1 MINKSNYNLSFIARA
16 SKVNKAGKA
25 PIEVLISLGDER
37 VVFSTGKLVAI
48 ESWNKDKQCV
58 RGVNPEAV
66 TLNEFIK
73 NMRVRIYEE
82 EIKLVKHGF
91 AVTATLLRD
100 ALMNKVELIKEETIL
115 GIYRKHNELQYKQ
128 IGMGVS
134 KGTYANS
141 KHGLDLLEK
150 FIKVTYN
157 RDDVFLRELNR
168 DFIEEFRIWLLTEHQ
183 LSHNGAVKY
192 LALLKKVVNRAV
204 ANNKMA
210 FNPFATYR
218 LERQIVSPDF
228 LTEEELRKIINFN
241 SPLPRLERTR
251 DMFLFACYTGLSYS
265 DVKTLKA
272 EHLERD
278 NQGRMWIKKKRV
290 KTGVL
295 SRIPLLPAAKILLDK
310 YAGSETLMPI
320 YSDKDVN
327 LFLKDIAI
335 LCQINKR
342 ITYHTARH
350 TFASTV
356 TLANNVSLIVVS
368 KMLGHSNIRMTE
380 HYAKLVDNC
389 IGEEMDK
396 LMKTYTGETAE

>member
-1 MINKSNYNLSFIARA
+1 MRP
-16 SKVNKAGKA
+16 SKVNKVGKA
-25 PIEVLISLGDER
+25 PIEVLITLGDER

-66 TLNEFIK
+66 SLNEYLK
-73 NMRVRIYEE
+73 NMRVRIYDEE
-82 EIKLVKHGF
+82 LKLVKHGF

-100 ALMNKVELIKEETIL
+100 ALLNKVELIKEETIL

-128 IGMGVS
+128 IGMGIS

-141 KHGLDLLEK
+141 KHGLNLLEK
-150 FIKVTYN
+150 FINDTYN

-168 DFIEEFRIWLLTEHQ
+168 DFIEEFRIWLLTEHH

-204 ANNKMA
+204 ANNKMS

-218 LERQIVSPDF
+218 LERQTVSPDF

-241 SPLPRLERTR
+241 SPLPRLEQTR
-251 DMFLFACYTGLSYS
+251 DMFLFACYTGLSYI
-265 DVKTLKA
+265 DVKTLKP

-278 NQGRMWIKKKRV
+278 KQGRMWIKKHRV

-295 SRIPLLPAAKILLDK
+295 SRIPLLPSAKMLLDK
-310 YAGSETLMPI
+310 YAGNETLMPI
-320 YSDKDVN
+320 FSPKDIN

-335 LCQINKR
+335 LCNIDKR
-342 ITYHTARH
+342 VTYHTARH

-368 KMLGHSNIRMTE
+368 KMLGHSNVRMTE
-380 HYAKLVDNC
+380 HYAKLVDTC

-396 LMKTYTGETAE
+396 LMNTYTGE

>member
-1 MINKSNYNLSFIARA
+1 MRP
-16 SKVNKAGKA
+16 SKVNKVGKA
-25 PIEVLISLGDER
+25 PIEVLITLGDER

-66 TLNEFIK
+66 SLNEYLK
-73 NMRVRIYEE
+73 NMRVRIYDEE
-82 EIKLVKHGF
+82 LKLVKHGF

-100 ALMNKVELIKEETIL
+100 ALLNKVELIKEETIL
-115 GIYRKHNELQYKQ
+115 GIYRKHNELQFKQ

-141 KHGLDLLEK
+141 KHGLNLLEK
-150 FIKVTYN
+150 FINDTYN

-168 DFIEEFRIWLLTEHQ
+168 DFIEEFRIWLLTEHH

-204 ANNKMA
+204 ANNKMS

-218 LERQIVSPDF
+218 LERQTVSPDF

-241 SPLPRLERTR
+241 SPLPRLEQTR
-251 DMFLFACYTGLSYS
+251 DMFLFACYTGLSYI
-265 DVKTLKA
+265 DVKTLKP

-278 NQGRMWIKKKRV
+278 KQGRMWIKKHRV

-295 SRIPLLPAAKILLDK
+295 SRIPLLPSAKMLLDK
-310 YAGSETLMPI
+310 YAGNETLMPI
-320 YSDKDVN
+320 FSPKDIN

-335 LCQINKR
+335 LCNIDKR
-342 ITYHTARH
+342 VTYHTARH

-368 KMLGHSNIRMTE
+368 KMLGHSNVRMTE
-380 HYAKLVDNC
+380 HYAKLVDTC

-396 LMKTYTGETAE
+396 LMNTYTGE

>member
-1 MINKSNYNLSFIARA
+1 MRA

-37 VVFSTGKLVAI
+37 VVFSTGKLVAL

-66 TLNEFIK
+66 ALNEFLK
-73 NMRVRIYEE
+73 SMRVRIYEE

-91 AVTATLLRD
+91 SVTATLLRD

-115 GIYRKHNELQYKQ
+115 GIYRKHNDLQYKQ
-128 IGMGVS
+128 IGLGVS

-141 KHGLDLLEK
+141 KHGFDLLEK
-150 FIKVTYN
+150 FINVTYN

-168 DFIEEFRIWLLTEHQ
+168 DFIEEFRIWLLTEHH
-183 LSHNGAVKY
+183 LTHNGAVKY

-210 FNPFATYR
+210 FNPFADYR
-218 LERQIVSPDF
+218 VERQIVSPDF
-228 LTEEELRKIINFN
+228 LTEDELRKIINFN

-251 DMFLFACYTGLSYS
+251 DMFLFACYTGLSYI

-278 NQGRMWIKKKRV
+278 NQGRMWIKKNRV

-295 SRIPLLPAAKILLDK
+295 SRIPLLPSAKILLDK
-310 YAGSETLMPI
+310 YAGNETLMPI
-320 YSDKDVN
+320 YSSQDINVY
-327 LFLKDIAI
+327 LKDIAI
-335 LCQINKR
+335 LCHIDKR
-342 ITYHTARH
+342 ITFHCLRH
-350 TFASTV
+350 YDLSYI
-356 TLANNVSLIVVS
+356 L
-368 KMLGHSNIRMTE
+368 KSN
-380 HYAKLVDNC
+380 
-389 IGEEMDK
+389 
-396 LMKTYTGETAE
+396 

>member
-1 MINKSNYNLSFIARA
+1 MRP
-16 SKVNKAGKA
+16 SKVNKVGKA
-25 PIEVLISLGDER
+25 PIEVLITLGDER

-66 TLNEFIK
+66 SLNEYLK
-73 NMRVRIYEE
+73 NMRVRIYDEE
-82 EIKLVKHGF
+82 LKLVKHGF

-100 ALMNKVELIKEETIL
+100 ALLNKVELIKEETIL
-115 GIYRKHNELQYKQ
+115 GIYRKHNELQFKQ

-141 KHGLDLLEK
+141 KHGLNLLEK
-150 FIKVTYN
+150 FINDTYN

-168 DFIEEFRIWLLTEHQ
+168 DFIEEFRIWLLTEHH

-204 ANNKMA
+204 ANNKMS

-218 LERQIVSPDF
+218 LERQTVSPDF

-241 SPLPRLERTR
+241 SPLPRLEQTR
-251 DMFLFACYTGLSYS
+251 DMFLFACYTGLSYI
-265 DVKTLKA
+265 DVKTLKP

-278 NQGRMWIKKKRV
+278 KQGRMWIKKHRV
-290 KTGVL
+290 KTGVFL
-295 SRIPLLPAAKILLDK
+295 PIPLLPSAKMLLDK
-310 YAGSETLMPI
+310 YAGNETLMPI
-320 YSDKDVN
+320 FSPKDIN

-335 LCQINKR
+335 LCNIDKR
-342 ITYHTARH
+342 VTYHTARH

-368 KMLGHSNIRMTE
+368 KMLGHSNVRMTE
-380 HYAKLVDNC
+380 HYAKLVDTC

-396 LMKTYTGETAE
+396 LMNTYTGE

>member
-1 MINKSNYNLSFIARA
+1 MRP
-16 SKVNKAGKA
+16 SKVNKVGKA
-25 PIEVLISLGDER
+25 PIEVLITLGDER

-66 TLNEFIK
+66 SLNEYLK
-73 NMRVRIYEE
+73 NMRVRIYDEE
-82 EIKLVKHGF
+82 LKLVKHGF

-100 ALMNKVELIKEETIL
+100 ALLNKVELIKEETIL

-128 IGMGVS
+128 IGMGIS

-141 KHGLDLLEK
+141 KHGLNLLEK
-150 FIKVTYN
+150 FINDTYN

-168 DFIEEFRIWLLTEHQ
+168 DFIEEFRIWLLTEHH

-204 ANNKMA
+204 ANNKMS

-218 LERQIVSPDF
+218 LERQTVSPDF

-241 SPLPRLERTR
+241 SPLPRLEQTR
-251 DMFLFACYTGLSYS
+251 DMFLFACYTGLSYI
-265 DVKTLKA
+265 DVKTLKP

-278 NQGRMWIKKKRV
+278 KQGRMWIKKHRV

-295 SRIPLLPAAKILLDK
+295 SRIPLLPSAKMLLDK
-310 YAGSETLMPI
+310 YAGNETLMPI
-320 YSDKDVN
+320 FSPKDIN

-335 LCQINKR
+335 LCNIDKR

-368 KMLGHSNIRMTE
+368 KMLGHSNVRMTE
-380 HYAKLVDNC
+380 HYAKLVDTC

-396 LMKTYTGETAE
+396 LMNTYTGE

>member
-1 MINKSNYNLSFIARA
+1 MINKSIYNLSFIVRA
-16 SKVNKAGKA
+16 SKVNKTGKA
-25 PIEVLISLGDER
+25 PIEVLITLGDER
-37 VVFSTGKLVAI
+37 VVFSTGKLVAL

-66 TLNEFIK
+66 SLNEYLK
-73 NMRVRIYEE
+73 NMRVRIYDEE
-82 EIKLVKHGF
+82 LKLVKHGF

-100 ALMNKVELIKEETIL
+100 ALLNKVELIKEETIL
-115 GIYRKHNELQYKQ
+115 GIYRKHNELQFKQ

-141 KHGLDLLEK
+141 KHGLNLLEK
-150 FIKVTYN
+150 FINDTYN

-168 DFIEEFRIWLLTEHQ
+168 DFIEEFRIWLLTEHH

-204 ANNKMA
+204 ANNKMS

-218 LERQIVSPDF
+218 LERQTVSPDF

-241 SPLPRLERTR
+241 SPLPRLEQTR
-251 DMFLFACYTGLSYS
+251 DMFLFACYTGLSYI
-265 DVKTLKA
+265 DVKTLKP

-278 NQGRMWIKKKRV
+278 KQGRMWIKKHRV

-295 SRIPLLPAAKILLDK
+295 SRIPLLPSAKMLLDK
-310 YAGSETLMPI
+310 YAGNETLMPI
-320 YSDKDVN
+320 FSPKDIN

-335 LCQINKR
+335 LCNIDKR
-342 ITYHTARH
+342 ITYHVASH
-350 TFASTV
+350 TISSFSLKTNDLQKLNLQQV
-356 TLANNVSLIVVS
+356 TI
-368 KMLGHSNIRMTE
+368 
-380 HYAKLVDNC
+380 
-389 IGEEMDK
+389 
-396 LMKTYTGETAE
+396 

>member
-1 MINKSNYNLSFIARA
+1 MINKSIYNLSFIVRP
-16 SKVNKAGKA
+16 SKVNKVGKA
-25 PIEVLISLGDER
+25 PIEVLITLGDER

-66 TLNEFIK
+66 SLNEYLK
-73 NMRVRIYEE
+73 NMRVRIYDEE
-82 EIKLVKHGF
+82 LKLVKHGF

-100 ALMNKVELIKEETIL
+100 ALLNKVELIKEETIL
-115 GIYRKHNELQYKQ
+115 GIYRKHNELQFKQ

-141 KHGLDLLEK
+141 KHGLNLLEK
-150 FIKVTYN
+150 FINDTYN

-168 DFIEEFRIWLLTEHQ
+168 DFIEEFRIWLLTKHH

-204 ANNKMA
+204 ANNKMS

-218 LERQIVSPDF
+218 LERQTVSPDF

-241 SPLPRLERTR
+241 SPLPRLEQTR
-251 DMFLFACYTGLSYS
+251 DMFLFACYTGLSYI
-265 DVKTLKA
+265 DVKTLKP

-278 NQGRMWIKKKRV
+278 KQGRMWIKKHRV

-295 SRIPLLPAAKILLDK
+295 SRIPLLPSAKMLLDK
-310 YAGSETLMPI
+310 YAGNETLMPI
-320 YSDKDVN
+320 FSPKDIN

-335 LCQINKR
+335 LCNIDKR
-342 ITYHTARH
+342 VTYHTARH

-368 KMLGHSNIRMTE
+368 KMLGHSNVRMTE
-380 HYAKLVDNC
+380 HYAKLVDTC

-396 LMKTYTGETAE
+396 LMNTYTGE

>member
-1 MINKSNYNLSFIARA
+1 MINKSIYNLSFIVRP
-16 SKVNKAGKA
+16 SKVNKVGKA
-25 PIEVLISLGDER
+25 PIEVLITLGDER
-37 VVFSTGKLVAI
+37 VVFSIGKLVAI

-66 TLNEFIK
+66 SLNEYLK
-73 NMRVRIYEE
+73 NMRVRIYDEE
-82 EIKLVKHGF
+82 LKLVKHGF

-100 ALMNKVELIKEETIL
+100 ALLNKVELIKEETIL
-115 GIYRKHNELQYKQ
+115 GIYRKHNELQFKQ

-141 KHGLDLLEK
+141 KHGLNLLEK
-150 FIKVTYN
+150 FINDTYN

-168 DFIEEFRIWLLTEHQ
+168 DFIEEFRIWLLTEHH

-204 ANNKMA
+204 ANNKMS

-218 LERQIVSPDF
+218 LERQTVSPDF

-241 SPLPRLERTR
+241 SPLPRLEQTR
-251 DMFLFACYTGLSYS
+251 DMFLFACYTGLSYI
-265 DVKTLKA
+265 DVKTLKP

-278 NQGRMWIKKKRV
+278 KQGRMWIKKHRV

-295 SRIPLLPAAKILLDK
+295 SRIPLLPSAKMLLDK
-310 YAGSETLMPI
+310 YAGNETLMPI
-320 YSDKDVN
+320 FSPKDIN

-335 LCQINKR
+335 LCNIDKR
-342 ITYHTARH
+342 VTYHTARH

-368 KMLGHSNIRMTE
+368 KMLGHSNVRMTE
-380 HYAKLVDNC
+380 HYAKLVDTC

-396 LMKTYTGETAE
+396 LMNTYTGE

>member
-1 MINKSNYNLSFIARA
+1 MINKSIYNLSFIVRP
-16 SKVNKAGKA
+16 SKVNKVGKA
-25 PIEVLISLGDER
+25 PIEVLITLGDER

-48 ESWNKDKQCV
+48 ESWNKDKQCI

-66 TLNEFIK
+66 SLNEYLK
-73 NMRVRIYEE
+73 NMRVRIYDEE
-82 EIKLVKHGF
+82 LKLVKHGF

-100 ALMNKVELIKEETIL
+100 ALLNKVELIKEETIL
-115 GIYRKHNELQYKQ
+115 GIYRKHNELQFKQ

-141 KHGLDLLEK
+141 KHGLNLLEK
-150 FIKVTYN
+150 FINDTYN

-204 ANNKMA
+204 ANNKMS

-218 LERQIVSPDF
+218 LERQTVSPDF

-241 SPLPRLERTR
+241 SPLPRLEQTR
-251 DMFLFACYTGLSYS
+251 DMFLFACYTGLSYI
-265 DVKTLKA
+265 DVKTLKP

-278 NQGRMWIKKKRV
+278 KQGRMWIKKHRV

-295 SRIPLLPAAKILLDK
+295 SRIPLLPSAKMLLDK
-310 YAGSETLMPI
+310 YAGNETLMPI
-320 YSDKDVN
+320 FSPKDIN

-335 LCQINKR
+335 LCNIDKR

-368 KMLGHSNIRMTE
+368 KMLGHSNVRMTE
-380 HYAKLVDNC
+380 HYAKLVDTC

-396 LMKTYTGETAE
+396 LMNTYTGE